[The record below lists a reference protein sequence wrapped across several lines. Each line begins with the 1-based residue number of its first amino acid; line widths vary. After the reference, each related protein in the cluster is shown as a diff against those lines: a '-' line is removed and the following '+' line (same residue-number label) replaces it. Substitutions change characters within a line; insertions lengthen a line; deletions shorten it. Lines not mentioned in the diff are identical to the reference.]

1 MEISQSTFFITS
13 SCGILEGVKP
23 RRDGQHPDTKLLCRR
38 TAFATAVLLLV
49 LLPAPVFGHPHVFI
63 DARVQLEFND
73 THLKGF
79 WAEWEFDRLFTSMIV
94 LDFRVPREGEFSR
107 EQIRAIEQGAFSN
120 LQYYDYFVF
129 VVHDGKRIPT
139 RQVEGF
145 TAFMRNGRIVYRFF
159 VPYEVELSSEYE
171 SLRIQMY
178 DHTFFTD
185 IAFHETSPVQ
195 STNDAGVEKRFEIR
209 RDRNRRIEFDP
220 TDTTGAREDVQY
232 SGVTYPYEVQLQLR
246 RP

>member
-1 MEISQSTFFITS
+1 MRTHAESYQP
-13 SCGILEGVKP
+13 VPKP
-23 RRDGQHPDTKLLCRR
+23 LCRR
-38 TAFATAVLLLV
+38 VTLATVLLLLV
-49 LLPAPVFGHPHVFI
+49 LLPIPVFGHPHVFI
-63 DARVQLEFND
+63 DARVQLDFNE
-73 THLKGF
+73 TSLKGF

-129 VVHDGKRIPT
+129 VVHEGKRIPT
-139 RQVEGF
+139 NRVENF

-159 VPYEVELSSEYE
+159 VPYEVELSSDYE
-171 SLRIQMY
+171 NIRIQMY

-185 IAFHETSPVQ
+185 IAFHETEPVK
-195 STNDAGVEKRFEIR
+195 STANSNIEKQFEIR
-209 RDRNRRIEFDP
+209 RDRNQRIEFDP
-220 TDTTGAREDVQY
+220 TDTTGAREDVEY